1 MGDSP
6 IHTLTHAEGAVT
18 GTISNVVQTFRSS
31 RRQNPTKDAGKEL
44 SILLLRQFQA
54 FRNKDPKEKQ
64 QKALPFSVLN
74 EFAKHQV
81 TETNKTITQFTIGE
95 AFFACRSCEYSSK
108 VPRREQKC
116 AKLLCLRKICFF
128 KVRHLMPTQS
138 DDLES
143 ADSMAITFNMHK
155 NNQKNE
161 TVIHGR
167 REDSFW
173 CPVLQWACLVSQ
185 IWTYP
190 GVALVTPVCT
200 VWRNGRMEHITS
212 NNILRH
218 LCPAHVAQLEALA
231 LALGLV
237 R

>member
-1 MGDSP
+1 MTTRRKLGHNGKSTASQSDAETSSWTASASKNKSSCLEHLPWLSEVGDSP

-74 EFAKHQV
+74 ELAKHQV

-128 KVRHLMPTQS
+128 KLGISCLHNLM
-138 DDLES
+138 
-143 ADSMAITFNMHK
+143 IW
-155 NNQKNE
+155 NQQIAWPLHSTCTKTIRRMKLPFMVE
-161 TVIHGR
+161 ERTVFGAQFF
-167 REDSFW
+167 S
-173 CPVLQWACLVSQ
+173 
-185 IWTYP
+185 
-190 GVALVTPVCT
+190 
-200 VWRNGRMEHITS
+200 EHV
-212 NNILRH
+212 
-218 LCPAHVAQLEALA
+218 LCPKSRHIQE
-231 LALGLV
+231 
-237 R
+237 